1 MSALTPSSDPRLGAP
16 VLATLQGWWRKLSDD
31 TASGQWKGD
40 RARLKRCANLTD
52 VTLSPAYHRIH
63 AALSRAHLPH
73 TWNDC
78 ENDRLAAIVG
88 LAARLKPGS
97 EDAGSLPRAM
107 GRCAKGSGKSAVSEL
122 RLRRVLENDDIES
135 LFISLTRIVP
145 MVQGAVDVQ
154 SLAFDVFHWGDVV
167 RKRWA
172 YQYYAEAEDT
182 RSR

>member
-1 MSALTPSSDPRLGAP
+1 MSAMTSPSVPRLSAP
-16 VLATLQGWWRKLSDD
+16 VLATLQGWWRNLSDD
-31 TASGQWKGD
+31 TASGLWKAD

-63 AALSRAHLPH
+63 VALSRAHLPH
-73 TWNDC
+73 TWNDR

-97 EDAGSLPRAM
+97 EDAASLPQAM
-107 GRCAKGSGKSAVSEL
+107 GRWVKGSDKPVVSEL
-122 RLRRVLENDDIES
+122 RLRRVLENDDIEA
-135 LFISLTRIVP
+135 LFTSLTRIVP

-154 SLAFDVFHWGDVV
+154 SLAVDVFHWGDVV

-172 YQYYAEAEDT
+172 YQYYGAAEDA